1 MPSFL
6 DDIEALVP
14 ALRRHA
20 RALTGSADRAD
31 DLVQDCVERAIV
43 KQSLWRPAVP
53 LRPWLF
59 RIMINLHRN
68 DRRRQ
73 RGSPERDGL
82 DTLPF
87 EPSSPAPQGAR
98 LALAE
103 TAAALDRL
111 PADQRQA
118 LLLVVLDGMS
128 YAEAAA
134 ALEIPMGTLMSR
146 IGRAREALRAMVDGN
161 GPKLRSV
168 K

>member
-1 MPSFL
+1 MPTFL
-6 DDIEALVP
+6 DDMEALVP
-14 ALRRHA
+14 ALRRYA
-20 RALTGSADRAD
+20 RALTGSVDRAD
-31 DLVQDCVERAIV
+31 DLVQDCVVRAMT

-68 DRRRQ
+68 DRRRL

-87 EPSSPAPQGAR
+87 EPSSPASQGDR

-103 TAAALDRL
+103 TAAAIDRL
-111 PADQRQA
+111 PDDQREA

-146 IGRAREALRAMVDGN
+146 VGRAREALRAMVDGT